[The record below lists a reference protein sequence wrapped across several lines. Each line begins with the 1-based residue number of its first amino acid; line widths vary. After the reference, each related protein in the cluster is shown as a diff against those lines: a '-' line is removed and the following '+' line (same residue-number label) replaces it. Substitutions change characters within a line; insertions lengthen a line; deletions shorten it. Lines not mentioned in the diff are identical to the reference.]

1 MAGVCRSPPPNP
13 FAPVAGTRLILARVP
28 PLLADIV
35 RDALAGEAE
44 VERVDPADGLDRLS
58 ERVARTGAGVV
69 LAEGGEAQIP
79 HDLLELMYR
88 HPRLKL
94 LLLGADGRTAA
105 LWRLVPT
112 RLALDGATPHAL
124 AEAVRAATA
133 G

>member
-1 MAGVCRSPPPNP
+1 MRP
-13 FAPVAGTRLILARVP
+13 FVHPFRTVAGTRLLLARVP

-44 VERVDPADGLDRLS
+44 VERVDPAGGLDRLS
-58 ERVARTGAGVV
+58 ERVARTGAQVL
-69 LAEGGEAQIP
+69 LAEGGEAPIP
-79 HDLLELMYR
+79 NDLLELMYR

-94 LLLGADGRTAA
+94 LLLSADGRTAA
-105 LWRLVPT
+105 LWRLVPD
-112 RLALDGATPHAL
+112 RHALAAATPRAL